1 MSGTVGFLGTGF
13 AFRSESF
20 QKTFRGYGI
29 PPKGWP
35 TRKNRPS
42 QGPPKGAKKVKTRV
56 VRAGKLMVIEPD
68 EVVDGDEVL
77 GDEVEYIALPPG
89 WDYEVEAEWDYEVE
103 AEEDDELLG
112 LEDAG
117 MGVLRA
123 APHGEL
129 GYGVAGYLEAG
140 EAR

>member
-35 TRKNRPS
+35 THKNRPA

-77 GDEVEYIALPPG
+77 GDEIEYVALPPG
-89 WDYEVEAEWDYEVE
+89 WDYEVEAE
-103 AEEDDELLG
+103 EDDEFLAL
-112 LEDAG
+112 DAG
-117 MGVLRA
+117 MGELVA
-123 APHGEL
+123 APYGEL

-140 EAR
+140 EAG